1 MSETFDQ
8 EVSPSQR
15 LRSMEAFVAGMTD
28 EEVAWYRADY
38 AQRATWDALWLE
50 AIDRRITTEGSVA

>member
-28 EEVAWYRADY
+28 EEVAWYRAGY
-38 AQRATWDALWLE
+38 ALSL
-50 AIDRRITTEGSVA
+50 IHI